1 MFTVSKYRESLR
13 RLGLDP
19 ATPAALNTLALTA
32 LRQVPREA
40 ADMYEI
46 EIRVK
51 IIEFILLCLGQGGNL
66 PHFAWGL
73 GKVSQSAWGIGHS
86 APLCLG
92 HQTFCPTLP
101 GATFV
106 AWPTLPGAQKCA
118 YFAWGNTH
126 FAPLCLGHPG
136 GRGGGPKRGE
146 LAPRAR
152 CSLLPLLPA
161 GRSQAEKRSE
171 RPRCQVR
178 GLLCLSQARAK
189 PQRENE

>member
-1 MFTVSKYRESLR
+1 MLLYIRGAAYHLHFEFTHTVTAVSYFAWGRER
-13 RLGLDP
+13 
-19 ATPAALNTLALTA
+19 
-32 LRQVPREA
+32 
-40 ADMYEI
+40 
-46 EIRVK
+46 
-51 IIEFILLCLGQGGNL
+51 NL

-86 APLCLG
+86 GPLCLG

-136 GRGGGPKRGE
+136 GAVE
-146 LAPRAR
+146 AP
-152 CSLLPLLPA
+152 
-161 GRSQAEKRSE
+161 E
-171 RPRCQVR
+171 
-178 GLLCLSQARAK
+178 AK
-189 PQRENE
+189 